1 MNEVAQSPQASLEAH
16 YTNDIKVRR
25 PKLTEASAPNSLPSR
40 VLFSDRE
47 ATKKMQSINTDI
59 YEGTKK
65 EKQKNEFN
73 KSLYFKIL
81 AVFCLQPQP
90 LPVYVNSYISLE
102 NLN

>member
-73 KSLYFKIL
+73 KSLYFKIFGGVLL
-81 AVFCLQPQP
+81 AAAAVAGIRKLIHFFRK
-90 LPVYVNSYISLE
+90 S
-102 NLN
+102 

>member
-73 KSLYFKIL
+73 KSLYFKIFGGVL
-81 AVFCLQPQP
+81 LTAAAVAGIRKLIHFFRK
-90 LPVYVNSYISLE
+90 S
-102 NLN
+102 